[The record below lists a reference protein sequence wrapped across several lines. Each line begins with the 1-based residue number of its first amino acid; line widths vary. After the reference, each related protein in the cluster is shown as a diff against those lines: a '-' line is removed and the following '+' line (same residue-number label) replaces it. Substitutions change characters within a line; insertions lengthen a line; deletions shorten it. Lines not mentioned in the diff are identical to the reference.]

1 MAMRTVLD
9 FSPLHRSSI
18 GFERVFG
25 LLEAAQAQQPDN
37 WPPFDTMKLSDDHY
51 RITMAVAGFKTA
63 EINISQQENLLVIQG
78 ERKQEAEGEYLHRGI
93 AYRPFVRR
101 FELAEHV
108 KVEDAQ
114 LADGLLTISLKREI
128 PEAMKPR
135 RIEINTDNAVLKKVR
150 QIEQQVA
157 A

>member
-1 MAMRTVLD
+1 MRTVLD

-18 GFERVFG
+18 GFERIFG
-25 LLEAAQAQQPDN
+25 LLEAAQTQPSDN
-37 WPPFDTMKLSDDHY
+37 WPPFDTMKLSEDRY
-51 RITMAVAGFKTA
+51 QITMAVAGFKRD
-63 EINISQQENLLVIQG
+63 EIDISVQENLLVIKG
-78 ERKQEAEGEYLHRGI
+78 ERKSDAEGEYLHRGI

-108 KVEDAQ
+108 QVTDAQ
-114 LADGLLTISLKREI
+114 LADGLLNISLKREL

-135 RIEINTDNAVLKKVR
+135 RIEISTDDAVRAKVR

>member
-18 GFERVFG
+18 GFERIFG
-25 LLEAAQAQQPDN
+25 LLEAAQSQPPDS
-37 WPPFDTMKLSDDHY
+37 WPPFDTMKLSEDRY
-51 RITMAVAGFKTA
+51 RITMAVAGFKRD
-63 EINISQQENLLVIQG
+63 EIDISTQENLLVIKG
-78 ERKQEAEGEYLHRGI
+78 ERKNEVEGEYLHRGI

-108 KVEDAQ
+108 QVTDAH
-114 LADGLLTISLKREI
+114 LADGLLNISLKREL

-135 RIEINTDNAVLKKVR
+135 RIEISTDDAVQTKVR

>member
-1 MAMRTVLD
+1 MRTVLD

-25 LLEAAQAQQPDN
+25 LLEAAQAQQSDN
-37 WPPFDTMKLSDDHY
+37 WPPFDTMRLSEDRY
-51 RITMAVAGFKTA
+51 QITMAVAGFKRD
-63 EINISQQENLLVIQG
+63 EIDISVQDNLLSIKG
-78 ERKQEAEGEYLHRGI
+78 ERQSDAEGEYLHRGI
-93 AYRPFVRR
+93 ACRPFVRR

-108 KVEDAQ
+108 QVCDAQ
-114 LADGLLTISLKREI
+114 LADGLLTINLKREL

-135 RIEINTDNAVLKKVR
+135 RIEIGTSDIARPNVR

>member
-1 MAMRTVLD
+1 MRTVLD

-18 GFERVFG
+18 GFERVFD
-25 LLEAAQAQQPDN
+25 LLEAAQAQPADN
-37 WPPFDTMKLSDDHY
+37 WPPFDTIKLSDDRY
-51 RITMAVAGFKTA
+51 RITMAVAGFKRD
-63 EINISQQENLLVIQG
+63 ELDISTQENMLIIKG
-78 ERKQEAEGEYLHRGI
+78 ERKSDAEGEYLHRGI

-108 KVEDAQ
+108 QVKGAQ
-114 LADGLLTISLKREI
+114 LADGLLTIALEREI

-135 RIEINTDNAVLKKVR
+135 RIEIGADPIAAKVR

>member
-1 MAMRTVLD
+1 MRTVLD

-18 GFERVFG
+18 GFERVFD
-25 LLEAAQAQQPDN
+25 LLEAAQAQPTDN
-37 WPPFDTMKLSDDHY
+37 WPPFDTVKLSDDRY
-51 RITMAVAGFKTA
+51 RITMAVAGFKQN
-63 EINISQQENLLVIQG
+63 ELDISTQENMLIIKG
-78 ERKQEAEGEYLHRGI
+78 ERKSDVEGEYLHRGI

-108 KVEDAQ
+108 QVKGAQ
-114 LADGLLTISLKREI
+114 LADGLLTIALEREI

-135 RIEINTDNAVLKKVR
+135 RIEIGADPIATKVR

>member
-1 MAMRTVLD
+1 MRTVLD

-18 GFERVFG
+18 GFERVFD
-25 LLEAAQAQQPDN
+25 LLEAAQAQPADN
-37 WPPFDTMKLSDDHY
+37 WPPFDTIKLSDDRY
-51 RITMAVAGFKTA
+51 RITMAVAGFKRD
-63 EINISQQENLLVIQG
+63 ELDISTQENMLIIKG
-78 ERKQEAEGEYLHRGI
+78 ERKSDVEGEYLHRGI

-108 KVEDAQ
+108 QVKGAQ
-114 LADGLLTISLKREI
+114 LADGLLTIALEREI

-135 RIEINTDNAVLKKVR
+135 RIEIGADPIAAKVR

>member
-1 MAMRTVLD
+1 MRTVLD

-18 GFERVFG
+18 GFERIFG
-25 LLEAAQAQQPDN
+25 LLEAAQAQPSDN
-37 WPPFDTMKLSDDHY
+37 WPPFDTMKLADDRY
-51 RITMAVAGFKTA
+51 QITMAVAGFKRD
-63 EINISQQENLLVIQG
+63 ELDISVQENLLVIKG
-78 ERKQEAEGEYLHRGI
+78 EKKGDIEGEYLHRGI
-93 AYRPFVRR
+93 AYRPFIRR

-108 KVEDAQ
+108 QVSDAQ
-114 LADGLLTISLKREI
+114 LADGLLNISLKREL

-135 RIEINTDNAVLKKVR
+135 RVEISTGDAVRAKVR

>member
-18 GFERVFG
+18 GFERIFG
-25 LLEAAQAQQPDN
+25 LLEAAQTQPSDN
-37 WPPFDTMKLSDDHY
+37 WPPFDTLKLSEDRY
-51 RITMAVAGFKTA
+51 QITMAVAGFKRD
-63 EINISQQENLLVIQG
+63 EIDISVQENLLVIKG
-78 ERKQEAEGEYLHRGI
+78 ERKSDAEGDYLHRGI

-108 KVEDAQ
+108 QVTDAQ
-114 LADGLLTISLKREI
+114 LTDGLLNISLEREL

-135 RIEINTDNAVLKKVR
+135 RIEISTDDTVQAKVR
-150 QIEQQVA
+150 QIEQVA

>member
-18 GFERVFG
+18 GFERIFS
-25 LLEAAQAQQPDN
+25 LLEAAQTQPSDN
-37 WPPFDTMKLSDDHY
+37 WPPFDTMRLSEDRY
-51 RITMAVAGFKTA
+51 QITMAVAGFKRH
-63 EINISQQENLLVIQG
+63 EIDISLQENLLVIKG
-78 ERKQEAEGEYLHRGI
+78 ERKNDAEGEYLHRGI

-108 KVEDAQ
+108 QVSDAQ
-114 LADGLLTISLKREI
+114 LADGLLTISLKREL

-135 RIEINTDNAVLKKVR
+135 RIEISTDDVVQAKVR
-150 QIEQQVA
+150 QIEQQA
-157 A
+157 AA

>member
-1 MAMRTVLD
+1 MRTVLD

-18 GFERVFG
+18 GFERIFN
-25 LLEAAQAQQPDN
+25 LLEAAQQQPTDN
-37 WPPFDTMKLSDDHY
+37 WPPFDTVKLADDRY
-51 RITMAVAGFKTA
+51 RITMAVAGFKRD
-63 EINISQQENLLVIQG
+63 EIDISVQENLLIIKG
-78 ERKQEAEGEYLHRGI
+78 ERKNDVDGEYLHRGI

-108 KVEDAQ
+108 QVTDAH
-114 LADGLLTISLKREI
+114 LADGLLNISLTREL

-135 RIEINTDNAVLKKVR
+135 RIEINTDDAVLAKVR
-150 QIEQQVA
+150 QIERQVA

>member
-1 MAMRTVLD
+1 MRTVLD

-18 GFERVFG
+18 GFERIFV
-25 LLEAAQAQQPDN
+25 LLEAAQTQPSDN
-37 WPPFDTMKLSDDHY
+37 WPPFDSMKLSEDRY
-51 RITMAVAGFKTA
+51 RISMAVAGFKRD
-63 EINISQQENLLVIQG
+63 EIDISVQENLLVIKG
-78 ERKQEAEGEYLHRGI
+78 ERKNDVEGEYLHRGI

-108 KVEDAQ
+108 QVTDAH
-114 LADGLLTISLKREI
+114 LADGLLNISLKREL

-135 RIEINTDNAVLKKVR
+135 RIEIKTDDATLAKVR